1 MMKEKSR
8 PRDIPSR
15 ILISKIGLDGHD
27 RGALIVSRFLKDQ
40 GYEVV
45 YSGLHKTPADV
56 ASIALQED
64 VQAIGLSIL
73 SGSHLPLIKQL
84 RAELENRN
92 IGSVI
97 LFVGG
102 TIPKADESLLRE
114 LGVNGI
120 FPTAS
125 PLTKIGE
132 WLKDELEKRK
142 SLKS

>member
-1 MMKEKSR
+1 MTSSQAGTRE
-8 PRDIPSR
+8 IPSR
-15 ILISKIGLDGHD
+15 VLISKIGLDGHD
-27 RGALIVSRFLKDQ
+27 RGALIVSRYLKDQ

-84 RAELENRN
+84 KTELENRN

-102 TIPKADESLLRE
+102 TIPKADEA
-114 LGVNGI
+114 
-120 FPTAS
+120 P
-125 PLTKIGE
+125 
-132 WLKDELEKRK
+132 
-142 SLKS
+142 